1 LGLALREKM
10 DMPSDFYEQQ
20 PSPSVRGT
28 KANGNS
34 QPLLTSD
41 EVMAGT
47 KVVMTH
53 AERQAFLKTSRLG
66 EIFGVAHLL
75 PEVEEVTNKAA
86 QKSSSLKSLRGLF
99 KRGLQKKDELS
110 YNHNKVAKRDN

>member
-1 LGLALREKM
+1 
-10 DMPSDFYEQQ
+10 MPSGFYEQQ
-20 PSPSVRGT
+20 PSPSVKDT
-28 KANGNS
+28 KANGDA

-75 PEVEEVTNKAA
+75 PEVEEVTNKAP

-99 KRGLQKKDELS
+99 KRRPQKKDELS

>member
-1 LGLALREKM
+1 
-10 DMPSDFYEQQ
+10 MPSGFYEQQ
-20 PSPSVRGT
+20 PSPSVKDT
-28 KANGNS
+28 KANGDA

-41 EVMAGT
+41 QVMAGT

-75 PEVEEVTNKAA
+75 PEVEEVTNKAP
-86 QKSSSLKSLRGLF
+86 QKSSSLKWLRGLF
-99 KRGLQKKDELS
+99 NRRLPKKDELS
-110 YNHNKVAKRDN
+110 YNNNKVAKRDN

>member
-1 LGLALREKM
+1 
-10 DMPSDFYEQQ
+10 MPSGFYEQQ
-20 PSPSVRGT
+20 PSPSVKDT
-28 KANGNS
+28 KANGDS
-34 QPLLTSD
+34 QPLLIGD

-53 AERQAFLKTSRLG
+53 AERQAFLKTSNLG

-86 QKSSSLKSLRGLF
+86 QKSSRLERLRGLF
-99 KRGLQKKDELS
+99 KPGLPKKDELS

>member
-1 LGLALREKM
+1 
-10 DMPSDFYEQQ
+10 MPSGFYEQE
-20 PSPSVRGT
+20 PSPSVKDT
-28 KANGNS
+28 KANGES
-34 QPLLTSD
+34 QPLLIGD

-53 AERQAFLKTSRLG
+53 AERQAFLKTSGLG

-75 PEVEEVTNKAA
+75 PEVEGVTNKAP
-86 QKSSSLKSLRGLF
+86 QKSSSLKWLRGLF
-99 KRGLQKKDELS
+99 KRRLQKKDELS